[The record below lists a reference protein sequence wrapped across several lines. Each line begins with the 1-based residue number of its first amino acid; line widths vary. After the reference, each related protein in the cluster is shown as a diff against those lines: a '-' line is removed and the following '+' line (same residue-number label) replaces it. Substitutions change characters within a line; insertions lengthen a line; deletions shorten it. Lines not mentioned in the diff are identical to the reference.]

1 MAKIKNVS
9 GEDRLVPGLGGR
21 LVLAGAVVEVP
32 DEDAFSYTCQ
42 EANWSPADKA
52 AQKAHD
58 AAAPSPEPAA
68 APEPTKEG

>member
-32 DEDAFSYTCQ
+32 DEDAYSYTCQ
-42 EANWSPADKA
+42 ESNWAPADKA
-52 AQKAHD
+52 AKQAHD
-58 AAAPSPEPAA
+58 AAAPTTEPSA
-68 APEPTKEG
+68 APEPEKEG

>member
-32 DEDAFSYTCQ
+32 DEDAHAYTCQ
-42 EANWSPADKA
+42 ETNWAPADKA
-52 AQKAHD
+52 ATKAHD
-58 AAAPSPEPAA
+58 AAAPTPE
-68 APEPTKEG
+68 KEG